1 MKTIPDYY
9 RLMCASCSFVRVKA
23 VGARGGAGGSPINTL
38 LRSPVYIEG
47 QVDFNEGDQIMVVVG
62 QAGHDSCY
70 VSFIGQINFHYNDH
84 DVNFDNMNKQ
94 FLRKP
99 FLQYRL
105 SKSKPAFEGKIKI
118 VSM

>member
-1 MKTIPDYY
+1 
-9 RLMCASCSFVRVKA
+9 MCGSCSFVRVKA

-70 VSFIGQINFHYNDH
+70 VSFIGQINFHYNDR
-84 DVNFDNMNKQ
+84 DGNFDNINKHI
-94 FLRKP
+94 FKEAI
-99 FLQYRL
+99 
-105 SKSKPAFEGKIKI
+105 SSISFE
-118 VSM
+118 